1 MDKRQQYRQLIHQIL
16 IENAEPYTHSED
28 VEPEVICDIQN
39 DHYQLT
45 YVGWNG
51 QKRVFGVILHF
62 DIKDDKIWIQYNG
75 TELSIATILKE
86 RGVPASDIVLGFH
99 SPLKR
104 PYSGYAIA

>member
-1 MDKRQQYRQLIHQIL
+1 MDKLQEYRQLIHQL
-16 IENAEPYTHSED
+16 LTENAEPYTHSD
-28 VEPEVICDIQN
+28 NVEAEVICDTQN

-62 DIKDDKIWIQYNG
+62 DIKDNKIWVQYNG
-75 TELSIATILKE
+75 TELSIAKILTQ
-86 RGVPASDIVLGFH
+86 RGVPESDIVLGFH

-104 PYSGYAIA
+104 PYSGYAIV

>member
-1 MDKRQQYRQLIHQIL
+1 MDKLQQYRQVIQQLL
-16 IENAEPYTHSED
+16 AENAEPYTHSDD
-28 VEPEVICDIQN
+28 VEVEVICDTQN

-45 YVGWNG
+45 YIGWNG

-62 DIKDDKIWIQYNG
+62 DIKDNKIWIQYNG
-75 TELSIATILKE
+75 TELQIATILTE
-86 RGVPASDIVLGFH
+86 RGVSKSDIVLGFH

>member
-1 MDKRQQYRQLIHQIL
+1 MDKRHRYSQIIHEL
-16 IENAEPYTHSED
+16 LTENAEPYTHSD
-28 VEPEVICDIQN
+28 NVEAEVICDTQN

-51 QKRVFGVILHF
+51 QCRVFGVILHF
-62 DIKDDKIWIQYNG
+62 DIKDGKIWIQYNG
-75 TELSIATILKE
+75 TELPIGKILTE
-86 RGVPASDIVLGFH
+86 RGVPESDIVLGFH